1 MEHAEAALEFAKEN
15 RHINSLTYQIPAS
28 ELLDYWYATKILFSP
43 YLGTSG
49 APTLPYQD
57 EDANLLYS
65 DTIAALLLGLPFPE
79 PIVAE
84 DLGGGRF
91 SIVSGE
97 QTMSTIIHYL
107 GGMMPKFIKRTL
119 SDDVDV
125 FPGLSDLEFGNLS
138 EDQQEELLRGVL
150 IKIEMLD
157 PYKPS
162 IDSECITKFY
172 GTYNK

>member
-1 MEHAEAALEFAKEN
+1 MSSAEEAIEFAKEN

-28 ELLDYWYATKILFSP
+28 ELLDSWYATKILFSP
-43 YLGTSG
+43 YLGSSG
-49 APTLPYQD
+49 VPAFPYKD
-57 EDANLLYS
+57 EDESLLYS

-107 GGMMPKFIKRTL
+107 GGMMPKLIKRTL
-119 SDDVDV
+119 SDDVEI
-125 FPGLSDLEFGNLS
+125 FPGLSDLEFGKLS
-138 EDQQEELLRGVL
+138 EEQQEEILRGVL
-150 IKIEMLD
+150 VKVELLD
-157 PYKPS
+157 PCKPGV
-162 IDSECITKFY
+162 DSEGIAKFY
-172 GTYNK
+172 GSYKN

>member
-1 MEHAEAALEFAKEN
+1 MSSTEEAIEFAKEN

-28 ELLDYWYATKILFSP
+28 ELLDSWYSTKILFSP
-43 YLGTSG
+43 YLGSSG
-49 APTLPYQD
+49 APAFPYQD

-107 GGMMPKFIKRTL
+107 GGMMPKLIKRTL
-119 SDDVDV
+119 SDDVEI
-125 FPGLSDLEFGNLS
+125 FPGLSDLEFGKLS
-138 EDQQEELLRGVL
+138 EDQKEELLRGVL
-150 IKIEMLD
+150 VKVEMLD
-157 PYKPS
+157 PYKPGM
-162 IDSECITKFY
+162 DSEDIAKFY
-172 GTYNK
+172 GSYKN

>member
-1 MEHAEAALEFAKEN
+1 MSITEESIEFAKEN

-28 ELLDYWYATKILFSP
+28 ELLDCYWYATKILFSP
-43 YLGTSG
+43 YLGSSG
-49 APTLPYQD
+49 VPAFPYQD

-91 SIVSGE
+91 SIISGE

-107 GGMMPKFIKRTL
+107 GGMPKFIKRTL
-119 SDDVDV
+119 SDDVNV
-125 FPGLSDLEFGNLS
+125 FPGLSDLEFEKLS
-138 EDQQEELLRGVL
+138 EEQQEELLCGVL
-150 IKIEMLD
+150 VKVELLD
-157 PYKPS
+157 PYKPGM
-162 IDSECITKFY
+162 DSEDIAKFY
-172 GTYNK
+172 GSYKH

>member
-1 MEHAEAALEFAKEN
+1 MSHTEEAIEFAKEN

-28 ELLDYWYATKILFSP
+28 ELLDSWYATKILFSP
-43 YLGTSG
+43 YLGSSG
-49 APTLPYQD
+49 VPAFPYQD
-57 EDANLLYS
+57 EDASLLYS

-107 GGMMPKFIKRTL
+107 GGMPKFIKRTL
-119 SDDVDV
+119 SDDVEI
-125 FPGLSDLEFGNLS
+125 FPGLSDLEFGKLS
-138 EDQQEELLRGVL
+138 EEQQEEILRGVL
-150 IKIEMLD
+150 VKVELLD
-157 PYKPS
+157 PYKPGV
-162 IDSECITKFY
+162 DSEDIAKFY
-172 GTYNK
+172 GPYKS

>member
-1 MEHAEAALEFAKEN
+1 MSSAEEALEFAKEN

-49 APTLPYQD
+49 VPAFPYQD

-119 SDDVDV
+119 SDDVEI
-125 FPGLSDLEFGNLS
+125 FPGLSDLEFGKLS
-138 EDQQEELLRGVL
+138 EEQQKELLHGVL
-150 IKIEMLD
+150 VNVEMLD
-157 PYKPS
+157 PYKPG

-172 GTYNK
+172 GTYNN

>member
-1 MEHAEAALEFAKEN
+1 MSITEEAIEFAKEN

-43 YLGTSG
+43 YLGSSG
-49 APTLPYQD
+49 VPAFPYQD
-57 EDANLLYS
+57 EDESLLYS

-107 GGMMPKFIKRTL
+107 GGMTPKLIKRTL
-119 SDDVDV
+119 SDDVDI
-125 FPGLSDLEFGNLS
+125 FPGLSDLEFGKLS
-138 EDQQEELLRGVL
+138 EEQQEELLLGVL
-150 IKIEMLD
+150 VKVELLD
-157 PYKPS
+157 PHKPGM
-162 IDSECITKFY
+162 DSEDIAKFY
-172 GTYNK
+172 GTYKN

>member
-1 MEHAEAALEFAKEN
+1 MSSAEEAIEFAKEN

-28 ELLDYWYATKILFSP
+28 ELLDSWYATKILFSP
-43 YLGTSG
+43 YLGSSG
-49 APTLPYQD
+49 APAFPYQD
-57 EDANLLYS
+57 EDANHLYS

-107 GGMMPKFIKRTL
+107 GGMLPKLIKRTL
-119 SDDVDV
+119 SDDVEI
-125 FPGLSDLEFGNLS
+125 FPGLSDLEFGKLS
-138 EDQQEELLRGVL
+138 EEQKEELLRGVIVKVEL
-150 IKIEMLD
+150 LD
-157 PYKPS
+157 PHKPG
-162 IDSECITKFY
+162 IDSEDIAKFY
-172 GTYNK
+172 GPYKS

>member
-1 MEHAEAALEFAKEN
+1 MSLTEEAIEFAKEN

-28 ELLDYWYATKILFSP
+28 ELLDSWYATKILFSP
-43 YLGTSG
+43 YLGSSG
-49 APTLPYQD
+49 VPAFPYQD
-57 EDANLLYS
+57 EDESLLYS

-107 GGMMPKFIKRTL
+107 GGMMPKLIKRTL
-119 SDDVDV
+119 SDEVEI
-125 FPGLSDLEFGNLS
+125 FPGLSDLEFGKLS
-138 EDQQEELLRGVL
+138 EEQQEELLRGVL
-150 IKIEMLD
+150 VKVELLD
-157 PYKPS
+157 PYKPG
-162 IDSECITKFY
+162 IDSEDIAKFY
-172 GTYNK
+172 GPYKH

>member
-1 MEHAEAALEFAKEN
+1 MSITEEAIEFAKEN
-15 RHINSLTYQIPAS
+15 RHINSLTYKIPAS
-28 ELLDYWYATKILFSP
+28 ELLDSWYATKILFSP
-43 YLGTSG
+43 YLGSSG
-49 APTLPYQD
+49 APAFPYQD

-107 GGMMPKFIKRTL
+107 GGMMPKLIKRTL
-119 SDDVDV
+119 SDDVDI
-125 FPGLSDLEFGNLS
+125 FPGLSDLEFGKLS
-138 EDQQEELLRGVL
+138 EEQQEELLRGVL
-150 IKIEMLD
+150 VKVELLD
-157 PYKPS
+157 PYKPGM
-162 IDSECITKFY
+162 DSEDIAKFY
-172 GTYNK
+172 GSYKN

>member
-1 MEHAEAALEFAKEN
+1 MSSTEEAIEFAKEN

-28 ELLDYWYATKILFSP
+28 ELLDSWYATKILFSP
-43 YLGTSG
+43 YLESSG
-49 APTLPYQD
+49 APAFPYQD

-107 GGMMPKFIKRTL
+107 GGMMPKLIKRTL
-119 SDDVDV
+119 SDDVEI
-125 FPGLSDLEFGNLS
+125 FPSLSDLEFGKLS
-138 EDQQEELLRGVL
+138 EEQQEELLRGV
-150 IKIEMLD
+150 IVKVEMLD
-157 PYKPS
+157 PYKPGM
-162 IDSECITKFY
+162 DSEDIAKFY
-172 GTYNK
+172 GSYKN

>member
-1 MEHAEAALEFAKEN
+1 MSSTEEAIEFAKEN

-28 ELLDYWYATKILFSP
+28 ELLDSWYATKILFSP
-43 YLGTSG
+43 YLGSSG
-49 APTLPYQD
+49 APAFPYQD
-57 EDANLLYS
+57 EDESLLYS

-107 GGMMPKFIKRTL
+107 GGMMPKLIKRTL
-119 SDDVDV
+119 SDDVEI
-125 FPGLSDLEFGNLS
+125 FPGLSDLEFGKLS
-138 EDQQEELLRGVL
+138 EEQQEELLRGVL
-150 IKIEMLD
+150 VKVELLD
-157 PYKPS
+157 PYKPGM
-162 IDSECITKFY
+162 DSEDIAKFY
-172 GTYNK
+172 GSYKN

>member
-1 MEHAEAALEFAKEN
+1 MSSAEEAIEFAKEN

-28 ELLDYWYATKILFSP
+28 ELLDSWYATKILFSP
-43 YLGTSG
+43 YLGSSG
-49 APTLPYQD
+49 VPAFPYQD
-57 EDANLLYS
+57 EDESLLYS

-107 GGMMPKFIKRTL
+107 GGMMPKLIKRTL
-119 SDDVDV
+119 SDDVDI
-125 FPGLSDLEFGNLS
+125 FPGLSDLEFGKLS
-138 EDQQEELLRGVL
+138 EEQQEELLRGVIVKVEL
-150 IKIEMLD
+150 LD
-157 PYKPS
+157 PYKPGM
-162 IDSECITKFY
+162 DSEDIAKFY
-172 GTYNK
+172 GPYNN

>member
-1 MEHAEAALEFAKEN
+1 MEHTEAALEFAKEN

-28 ELLDYWYATKILFSP
+28 ELLDDYWYATKILFSP
-43 YLGTSG
+43 YLGSSG
-49 APTLPYQD
+49 VPAFPYQD
-57 EDANLLYS
+57 EDASLMYS

-107 GGMMPKFIKRTL
+107 GGMPKFFKRTL
-119 SDDVDV
+119 SDDVEI
-125 FPGLSDLEFGNLS
+125 FPELSDLEFGKLS
-138 EDQQEELLRGVL
+138 EEQQEELLRGVIVKVEL
-150 IKIEMLD
+150 LD
-157 PYKPS
+157 PHKPGM
-162 IDSECITKFY
+162 DSEDIAKFY
-172 GTYNK
+172 GPYKS